1 MFNQYLTSDNHINHS
16 GNLMQLSGVDVN
28 IPYHT
33 TFSLNRIMC
42 LKSYLNPTPVEWKIL
57 TGMGIIHNRH
67 NKKMPFPVET

>member
-1 MFNQYLTSDNHINHS
+1 MFNQDLTSDNQINHS

-42 LKSYLNPTPVEWKIL
+42 LNSYFIPIPVEWKIL
-57 TGMGIIHNRH
+57 IGMGIANIR
-67 NKKMPFPVET
+67 